1 MVIASRTRDYNGE
14 RKMRHTVQ
22 SLKPIDYA
30 KDCRR
35 LLDAIKL
42 Y

>member
-1 MVIASRTRDYNGE
+1 MVVASRTRDYNGE

-22 SLKPIDYA
+22 SLKPVDYV